1 MDVLQWPWFAFA
13 GGLLAGACAGLAA
26 RLASFCTLNA
36 IERWFYAGDLS
47 GLRSWALAGLVALVL
62 TQSMLIVGVVDL
74 SQSFYL
80 SPLLGLTGA
89 IGGGLMFGY
98 GMALVGTCGFG
109 ALVRL
114 GGGSLKSLVALIVL
128 AVFALATQK
137 GVLSILRVV
146 TVDNL
151 ALDLS
156 PAGEQSLPGVVSAL
170 TGLDLR
176 IPMVIAVALG
186 LGTFVFS
193 GGIPRRARARFAAGG
208 VIGAAIAAGW
218 LISSLASQYGFTIVQ
233 IESMSFVVPVA
244 DTVIQITAY
253 TGILPDLGVGMVI
266 GVVAGAAAGA
276 LIRHDV
282 RWEACDDARE
292 LSRHMAGAA
301 LMGIGGGCAM
311 GCTIGQGVSALS
323 LMAVSA
329 PIVLISIILGARLG
343 LAYLIGGASLPLFR
357 RRDDLPAE

>member
-114 GGGSLKSLVALIVL
+114 GGGSLKSLVALISITRKPVGRTML
-128 AVFALATQK
+128 PLSTAARSPRPRSTISQTRATTPSTITTAATMLK
-137 GVLSILRVV
+137 
-146 TVDNL
+146 
-151 ALDLS
+151 
-156 PAGEQSLPGVVSAL
+156 SL
-170 TGLDLR
+170 
-176 IPMVIAVALG
+176 MM
-186 LGTFVFS
+186 
-193 GGIPRRARARFAAGG
+193 PRYR
-208 VIGAAIAAGW
+208 
-218 LISSLASQYGFTIVQ
+218 
-233 IESMSFVVPVA
+233 SMTCPP
-244 DTVIQITAY
+244 
-253 TGILPDLGVGMVI
+253 L
-266 GVVAGAAAGA
+266 AAA
-276 LIRHDV
+276 
-282 RWEACDDARE
+282 
-292 LSRHMAGAA
+292 
-301 LMGIGGGCAM
+301 
-311 GCTIGQGVSALS
+311 
-323 LMAVSA
+323 
-329 PIVLISIILGARLG
+329 RLPHG
-343 LAYLIGGASLPLFR
+343 
-357 RRDDLPAE
+357 